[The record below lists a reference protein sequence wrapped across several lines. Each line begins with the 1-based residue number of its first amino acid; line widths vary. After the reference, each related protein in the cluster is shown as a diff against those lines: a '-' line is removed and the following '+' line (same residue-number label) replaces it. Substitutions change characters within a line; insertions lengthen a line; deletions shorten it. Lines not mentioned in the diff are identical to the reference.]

1 MRGLTQKRVH
11 AEILGQSPCAYMVRN
26 LQQPIANCKF
36 EILLSGP
43 GALHGRCY
51 RLEITVHDVDNCLSH
66 NSRCCFRMQTHRE
79 RESTEISEILQELD
93 VFDEE
98 RRRFDDLALG
108 AYQTSSRGVQ
118 ENAALEE
125 SGTLGERLELV
136 GMDVAAFDL

>member
-1 MRGLTQKRVH
+1 
-11 AEILGQSPCAYMVRN
+11 
-26 LQQPIANCKF
+26 
-36 EILLSGP
+36 
-43 GALHGRCY
+43 
-51 RLEITVHDVDNCLSH
+51 
-66 NSRCCFRMQTHRE
+66 MQTHRE

-136 GMDVAAFDL
+136 DMDVAAFDL

>member
-1 MRGLTQKRVH
+1 
-11 AEILGQSPCAYMVRN
+11 
-26 LQQPIANCKF
+26 
-36 EILLSGP
+36 
-43 GALHGRCY
+43 
-51 RLEITVHDVDNCLSH
+51 
-66 NSRCCFRMQTHRE
+66 MQTHRE

-108 AYQTSSRGVQ
+108 AYQASSRGVQ

-136 GMDVAAFDL
+136 DMDVAAFDL